1 MARLP
6 SPRGLCRLVF
16 TVAGFMGSLGANVGC
31 CFAYTASGDRIF
43 APTGILPQIAPA
55 DQLYAW
61 GSTQPHSG
69 GAVAARNRVTNIGA
83 FLDKT
88 ITERFSLYFQENWL
102 DIDRASG
109 GSRYG
114 FGNFENGFKYLIA
127 NDPQREFLLTLGVNR
142 EWGATGAS
150 GVAASKSATEP
161 RVYFGKGLG
170 DLDIGYLRPLAAT
183 GFVGYLSADTQPRP
197 DLVRAGL
204 AVQYSIPYL
213 QSKVQSFDLPPVV
226 RGLTP
231 MTEFLLATPAG
242 RSYGTRT
249 SALFAPGFS
258 YAGEGWEFVLEALVP
273 ASRATGNGGGI
284 RAQLYLALDY
294 LFPTTIG
301 RPLLAP
307 R

>member
-6 SPRGLCRLVF
+6 SPNGLCRHAF
-16 TVAGFMGSLGANVGC
+16 IVAGLVASLGANID

-43 APTGILPQIAPA
+43 APTAILPQIAPT

-61 GSTQPHSG
+61 WSTQPHPG

-88 ITERFSLYFQENWL
+88 ITERFSVYFQENWL
-102 DIDRASG
+102 DIDRANG
-109 GSRYG
+109 GSQYG

-127 NDPQREFLLTLGVNR
+127 NDPQRELLLTLGVNR

-150 GVAASKSATEP
+150 GVAASKGAAEP

-170 DLDIGYLRPLAAT
+170 DLYIGYLRPLAMT
-183 GFVGYLSADTQPRP
+183 GFVGYLSADASPRP
-197 DLVRAGL
+197 DLVRGGFS
-204 AVQYSIPYL
+204 VQYSIPYL
-213 QSKVQSFDLPPVV
+213 QSKVQSFDLPRPI

-231 MTEFLLATPAG
+231 MTEVLFTTPAG
-242 RSYGTRT
+242 RSFGART
-249 SALFAPGFS
+249 TALIAPGVPF
-258 YAGEGWEFVLEALVP
+258 AGEGWDFLIEPLVP
-273 ASRATGNGGGI
+273 ASRATGNGAGI

-301 RPLLAP
+301 RPLVPP

>member
-6 SPRGLCRLVF
+6 EPSGLYRLVF
-16 TVAGFMGSLGANVGC
+16 IVAGFLGSLVANIDC
-31 CFAYTASGDRIF
+31 LAYTAAGDRIF

-55 DQLYAW
+55 NQIYAW
-61 GSTQPHSG
+61 GWTQPQPG
-69 GAVAARNRVTNIGA
+69 GAIGARSRVTNTGTFI
-83 FLDKT
+83 DKT
-88 ITERFSLYFQENWL
+88 IAERFSLYLQGHWFR
-102 DIDRASG
+102 IDRVDAEPRQG
-109 GSRYG
+109 LA
-114 FGNFENGFKYLIA
+114 NFENGFKYLAI
-127 NDPQREFLLTLGVNR
+127 DDHDHEFLLTVGVNR
-142 EWGATGAS
+142 EWGATGSSRVAS
-150 GVAASKSATEP
+150 RKGATEP

-183 GFVGYLSADTQPRP
+183 GFFGYLSADTPPRP

-213 QSKVQSFDLPPVV
+213 QSKVQSFDLPPPV

-258 YAGEGWEFVLEALVP
+258 YAGEGWEFVVEALVP
-273 ASRATGNGGGI
+273 ASRAAGDGPGV
-284 RAQLYLALDY
+284 RAQLHMVLDF
-294 LFPTTIG
+294 LFPNTIG
-301 RPLLAP
+301 RPLFAP